1 MQNNT
6 RKKMYLKFAL
16 LVAPVV
22 AVWGFLLGQD
32 LENNGI
38 FGALF
43 SPSYVIYYDD
53 LWPSFK
59 WAFIILI
66 VYAAVMF
73 IVISTAPNSRLGEEY
88 GTSDWGDIGQMDKKY
103 RNTADVITKN
113 RDGEEIKIDGKNYN
127 KLLSKNIALSYNNK
141 AVNRNSNVCC
151 IGAPGTG
158 KTTGYAWP
166 NLINAGCTII
176 DVDPKGEH
184 LVSVGNR
191 LKELGY
197 EITVL
202 NLTAFDESDS
212 YNPFMYIREDEYQ
225 RDIEN
230 LVDAIFAATDN
241 GSQAK
246 QDAFWE
252 NSAKSLLL
260 AIMYYVY
267 FEYPKPSQNFAAVM
281 EIKRKACVV
290 TGSPMQASAP
300 TEADPIFDALKEKNP
315 DHIALR
321 YWKEYGP
328 SSSNVKKD
336 VASTLNSK
344 LSSFNNDGLIRLTR
358 FDDMDIGTLGDRKR
372 AVFLVVS
379 DTDTSLNFIVS
390 IFYSQLFNTLFTVA
404 DRVYRGPLPV
414 HVEILMDEFFNIKLP
429 DNFVHVLT
437 SMRSRNV
444 SASIIIQSLPQLKTL
459 YKGEEWSVVVGGCDV
474 IMSLGVSDMDSAKYL
489 SEMLGA
495 YTLDTTNGSQSKGQ
509 HGNTTKSDQRIKR
522 ELLDASEILRLSN
535 DYVIVCI
542 RGENPIKDEKINF
555 FKDKSW
561 EPLLQYTV
569 FDKKTGKEYINSKRQ
584 TVLEFDEDDCRLL
597 DDIEIEPTK
606 ATYFFVAQ
614 TELDLVDFAKEK
626 KKKKRKMAA

>member
-1 MQNNT
+1 MQNNR
-6 RKKMYLKFAL
+6 RKKMYIKFAL
-16 LVAPVV
+16 LMAPL
-22 AVWGFLLGQD
+22 AFALGFGLGQD
-32 LENNGI
+32 LEYNGI
-38 FGALF
+38 FGAIF
-43 SPSYVIYYDD
+43 SPSFSIYLDD

-59 WAFIILI
+59 WAFIVLL

-73 IVISTAPNSRLGEEY
+73 VVVSLVSNARPGEEH
-88 GTSDWGDIGQMDKKY
+88 GTADWGDVSKLDKHY
-103 RNTADVITKN
+103 RNQEDIVTEN
-113 RDGEEIKIDGKNYN
+113 RYGEEIKIEGPQYN
-127 KLLSKNIALSYNNK
+127 KILSKNFALSYNNK
-141 AVNRNSNVCC
+141 AINRNSNV
-151 IGAPGTG
+151 IVLGAPGTG

-166 NLINAGCTII
+166 QLLNGGCTII

-184 LVSVGNR
+184 LDTVGNR

-197 EITVL
+197 DITVL
-202 NLTAFDESDS
+202 NLTKFDESDG
-212 YNPFMYIREDEYQ
+212 YNPFQYIREEEYQ

-230 LVDAIFAATDN
+230 LVDAIFSATDN

-252 NSAKSLLL
+252 NSAKAVLL

-267 FEYPKPSQNFAAVM
+267 FEYPKASQNFAAVM

-315 DHIALR
+315 DHIAVR
-321 YWKEYGP
+321 YWKEYASG
-328 SSSNVKKD
+328 SSNVKKD

-404 DRVYRGPLPV
+404 DKVYRGPLPV

-429 DNFVHVLT
+429 DNFLHVLT

-444 SASIIIQSLPQLKTL
+444 SASIIIQSLAQLKSL
-459 YKGEEWSVVVGGCDV
+459 YKQEEWNIAIEGCDTL
-474 IMSLGVSDMDSAKYL
+474 MSLGVSGMDSAKYI
-489 SEMLGA
+489 SELLGS
-495 YTLDTTNGSQSKGQ
+495 YTLDTRNSSQSKGRQ
-509 HGNTTKSDQRIKR
+509 GSTSESDQRIKR
-522 ELLDASEILRLSN
+522 ELLDPSEILHLKN
-535 DYVIVCI
+535 DRVIIVI
-542 RGENPIKDEKINF
+542 RGENPINDEKTNIF
-555 FKDKSW
+555 TDKSW
-561 EPLLQYTV
+561 EPLLKYTA
-569 FDKKTGKEYINSKRQ
+569 FDKKNGKKYVNAKRQ
-584 TVLEFDEDDCRLL
+584 VVTEYDEDDCQLL
-597 DDIEIEPTK
+597 DDVEIGKLES
-606 ATYFFVAQ
+606 TYYYVSQ
-614 TELDLVDFAKEK
+614 SELDLVNFSP
-626 KKKKRKMAA
+626 KKKRKKAA

>member
-1 MQNNT
+1 MQNNK
-6 RKKMYLKFAL
+6 RRKMYFQFAL
-16 LVAPVV
+16 LLAPFVFG
-22 AVWGFLLGQD
+22 WGFMLGQD
-32 LENNGI
+32 FENNGL
-38 FGALF
+38 FGALL
-43 SPSYVIYYDD
+43 SPSYVCYYDD

-59 WAFIILI
+59 WGGIVLI
-66 VYAAVMF
+66 VFAAVMF
-73 IVISTAPNSRLGEEY
+73 IVITTATNARLGEEY
-88 GTSDWGDIGQMDKKY
+88 GTSEWGDVVALNKQY
-103 RNTADVITKN
+103 CNTEDVITKN
-113 RDGEEIKIDGKNYN
+113 RDGEEIKIDGANYN
-127 KLLSKNIALSYNNK
+127 KLLSKNFSMSYNNK
-141 AVNRNSNVCC
+141 AVGRNTNVCC
-151 IGAPGTG
+151 LGAPGTG

-166 NLINAGCTII
+166 NLINAGCTIV

-202 NLTAFDESDS
+202 NLTCFDESDS
-212 YNPFMYIREDEYQ
+212 YNPFMYIREEEYQ

-252 NSAKSLLL
+252 NSAKSLML

-290 TGSPMQASAP
+290 MGSPMQASAP
-300 TEADPIFDALKEKNP
+300 TEADPIFDALKDKNP

-321 YWKEYGP
+321 YWREYGP

-404 DRVYRGPLPV
+404 DKVYRGPLPV

-444 SASIIIQSLPQLKTL
+444 SASIIIQSLSQLKTL
-459 YKGEEWSVVVGGCDV
+459 YKQDEWNVVMEGCDT
-474 IMSLGVSDMDSAKYL
+474 IMSLGVSGMDSAEYISK
-489 SEMLGA
+489 MLGS
-495 YTLDTTNGSQSKGQ
+495 YTLDTKNGSQSKGQ
-509 HGNTTKSDQRIKR
+509 HGNTTQSDQRIKR
-522 ELLDASEILRLSN
+522 ELLDPSEILRLKN
-535 DYVIVCI
+535 KYVIICV
-542 RGENPIKDEKINF
+542 RGENPILDDKINF

-561 EPLLQYTV
+561 EPLLKYTV
-569 FDKKTGKEYINSKRQ
+569 FDKKTGKEFINSKRQ
-584 TVLEFDEDDCRLL
+584 IVCEFDEDECQLL
-597 DDIEIEPTK
+597 DDLDIEPTED
-606 ATYFFVAQ
+606 TYYYVSQ
-614 TELDLVDFAKEK
+614 TELDLVNFQQD
-626 KKKKRKMAA
+626 KKKKRKKAA

>member
-1 MQNNT
+1 MQNNK
-6 RKKMYLKFAL
+6 RKKLYKKFAF
-16 LVAPVV
+16 LVSPLAFIY
-22 AVWGFLLGQD
+22 GFLLGQD
-32 LENNGI
+32 LEYNGI

-43 SPSYVIYYDD
+43 SPDFTVYLDD

-59 WAFIILI
+59 WAFIILAI
-66 VYAAVMF
+66 YAAIMF
-73 IVISTAPNSRLGEEY
+73 VVVSTASNMRLGEEH
-88 GTSDWGDIGQMDKKY
+88 GTSDWADVHKLDKKY
-103 RNTADVITKN
+103 RNQKDVITTN
-113 RDGEEIKIDGKNYN
+113 RDSDEIRIEGPNYN
-127 KLLSKNIALSYNNK
+127 KLLSKNFALSYDNK
-141 AVNRNSNVCC
+141 AINRNSNVLVL
-151 IGAPGTG
+151 GAPGTG

-166 NLINAGCTII
+166 QLLNAGCTII

-184 LVSVGNR
+184 LVTVGNR
-191 LKELGY
+191 LKKLGY

-202 NLTAFDESDS
+202 NLTAFDESDG
-212 YNPFMYIREDEYQ
+212 YNPFQYIRENEYQ

-230 LVDAIFAATDN
+230 LVDAIFSATDN

-252 NSAKSLLL
+252 NSAKAVLL

-267 FEYPKPSQNFAAVM
+267 FEYPKPSQNFGAVM
-281 EIKRKACVV
+281 EIKRKACAV

-321 YWKEYGP
+321 YWKEYATG
-328 SSSNVKKD
+328 SSNVKKD

-404 DRVYRGPLPV
+404 DKIYKGPLPV

-429 DNFVHVLT
+429 DNFLHVLT

-444 SASIIIQSLPQLKTL
+444 SASIIVQSLAQLKSL
-459 YKGEEWSVVVGGCDV
+459 YKQEEWNIAIEGCDT
-474 IMSLGVSDMDSAKYL
+474 IMSLGVSGMDSAKYL
-489 SEMLGA
+489 SELLGS
-495 YTLDTTNGSQSKGQ
+495 YTLDTRNGSQSKGQ
-509 HGNTTKSDQRIKR
+509 HGSTTQSDQRGKR
-522 ELLDASEILRLSN
+522 ELLDPSEILHLENER
-535 DYVIVCI
+535 VIICV
-542 RGENPIKDEKINF
+542 RGELPINDEKTNIF
-555 FKDKSW
+555 TDPYW
-561 EPLLQYTV
+561 APLLKYTA
-569 FDKKTGKEYINSKRQ
+569 FDKKDGAKYVNGKRQ
-584 TVLEFDEDDCRLL
+584 TVTEFDEDDCMLL
-597 DDIEIEPTK
+597 DDVEIGKLES
-606 ATYFFVAQ
+606 TYYFVSQ
-614 TELDLVDFAKEK
+614 SELDLVNFSPS
-626 KKKKRKMAA
+626 KKKRKKAA

>member
-1 MQNNT
+1 MQNNK
-6 RKKMYLKFAL
+6 RKAMYLKFAL
-16 LVAPVV
+16 LVAPL
-22 AVWGFLLGQD
+22 AAAFGFMLGQD
-32 LENNGI
+32 FEYNGI

-43 SPSYVIYYDD
+43 SPDFTVYLDD

-59 WAFIILI
+59 WAFIVLAI
-66 VYAAVMF
+66 YGAVMF
-73 IVISTAPNSRLGEEY
+73 IVVSTASNARPGEEHD
-88 GTSDWGDIGQMDKKY
+88 TSDWANVKKLDKKY
-103 RNTADVITKN
+103 RNTKDIVSKN
-113 RDGEEIKIDGKNYN
+113 RDGETIRIEGSAYN
-127 KLLSKNIALSYNNK
+127 KILSQNFSLSYNNK
-141 AVNRNSNVCC
+141 AVNRNSNLLC

-166 NLINAGCTII
+166 QLLNAGCTIV

-184 LVSVGNR
+184 LVAVGNR
-191 LKELGY
+191 LKQMGY

-202 NLTAFDESDS
+202 NLTAFDESDG
-212 YNPFMYIREDEYQ
+212 YNPFQYIRENEYQ

-230 LVDAIFAATDN
+230 LVDAIFTATDN

-252 NSAKSLLL
+252 NSAKAVML

-267 FEYPKPSQNFAAVM
+267 FEYPKPSQNFGAVM
-281 EIKRKACVV
+281 EIKRKACAV

-321 YWKEYGP
+321 YWKEYATG
-328 SSSNVKKD
+328 SSNVKKD

-379 DTDTSLNFIVS
+379 DTDKSLNFIVS

-404 DRVYRGPLPV
+404 DKVYRGPLPV

-429 DNFVHVLT
+429 DNFLNVLT

-444 SASIIIQSLPQLKTL
+444 SASIIVQSLSQLKSL
-459 YKGEEWSVVVGGCDV
+459 YKQEEWNIAVEGCDT
-474 IMSLGVSDMDSAKYL
+474 IMSLGVAGQDTAEYMSKL
-489 SEMLGA
+489 LGS
-495 YTLDTTNGSQSKGQ
+495 YTLDVKNNSQSKGRTGSTSQ
-509 HGNTTKSDQRIKR
+509 SEQRIKR
-522 ELLDASEILRLSN
+522 ELLTPSEIRSLDNSK
-535 DYVIVCI
+535 VIICI
-542 RGENPIKDEKINF
+542 RGEHPIIDNKTNIFTDSNWKPMLKYSQFDEK
-555 FKDKSW
+555 D
-561 EPLLQYTV
+561 
-569 FDKKTGKEYINSKRQ
+569 GKGYVNGSRQ
-584 TVLEFDEDDCRLL
+584 TIMDFDEDECVLL
-597 DDIEIEPTK
+597 DDVEIGKLES
-606 ATYFFVAQ
+606 TYYFVSQ
-614 TELDLVDFAKEK
+614 TELDLVNFSPN
-626 KKKKRKMAA
+626 KKKRKKAA

>member
-1 MQNNT
+1 MQNNKR
-6 RKKMYLKFAL
+6 RKAYIKFAL
-16 LVAPVV
+16 FLAPFIFML
-22 AVWGFLLGQD
+22 GFGLGQD
-32 LENNGI
+32 LEYNGI
-38 FGALF
+38 FGTIF
-43 SPSYVIYYDD
+43 SPSLEIYLND

-59 WAFIILI
+59 WAFIVLL

-73 IVISTAPNSRLGEEY
+73 VVVSLVSNARPGEEH
-88 GTSDWGDIGQMDKKY
+88 GTADWGDVEKLDQHY
-103 RNTADVITKN
+103 RNQKDIITTN
-113 RDGEEIKIDGKNYN
+113 RYGDEIKIEGANYN
-127 KLLSKNIALSYNNK
+127 KILSKNFALSYDNK
-141 AVNRNSNVCC
+141 AINRNSNV
-151 IGAPGTG
+151 IVLGAPGTG

-166 NLINAGCTII
+166 QLLNAGCTII

-184 LVSVGNR
+184 LDTVGNR

-197 EITVL
+197 DITVL
-202 NLTAFDESDS
+202 NLTKFDESDG
-212 YNPFMYIREDEYQ
+212 YNPFQYIREEEYQ

-230 LVDAIFAATDN
+230 LVDAIFSATDN

-252 NSAKSLLL
+252 NSAKAVLL

-267 FEYPKPSQNFAAVM
+267 FEYPKASQNFAAVM

-315 DHIALR
+315 DHIAVR
-321 YWKEYGP
+321 YWKEYASG
-328 SSSNVKKD
+328 SSNVKKD

-404 DRVYRGPLPV
+404 DKIYRGPLPV

-429 DNFVHVLT
+429 DNFLHVLT

-444 SASIIIQSLPQLKTL
+444 SASIIIQSLAQLKSL
-459 YKGEEWSVVVGGCDV
+459 YKQEEWNIAIEGCDTL
-474 IMSLGVSDMDSAKYL
+474 MSLGVSGMDSAKYI
-489 SEMLGA
+489 SELLGS
-495 YTLDTTNGSQSKGQ
+495 YTLDTKNNSQSKGRQ
-509 HGNTTKSDQRIKR
+509 GSTSESEQRIKR
-522 ELLDASEILRLSN
+522 ELLDPSEILHLKN
-535 DYVIVCI
+535 DRVIIVI
-542 RGENPIKDEKINF
+542 RGENPINDEKTNIF
-555 FKDKSW
+555 TDSSW
-561 EPLLQYTV
+561 EPLLKYTA
-569 FDKKTGKEYINSKRQ
+569 FDKKTGKKYVNAKRQ
-584 TVLEFDEDDCRLL
+584 VVVEFDEDECQLL
-597 DDIEIEPTK
+597 DDVEIGKLES
-606 ATYFFVAQ
+606 TYYFVSQ
-614 TELDLVDFAKEK
+614 SELDLVNFSP
-626 KKKKRKMAA
+626 KKKRKKAA